1 MSVSMSV
8 LIRPLRED
16 DLSAVD
22 RIFRLAFGTFIGLP
36 DPLTFAGDSDWT
48 RTRWLAT
55 PEGAFVAER
64 DGEIVGSNFGTR
76 WGSVATFGPLSVRP
90 DCWDRG
96 IAQRLLPPVL
106 DCFDAWGIRH
116 AGLYTFAQ
124 SAKHVNLYA
133 KYGFWPGPLLAI
145 MEKRPAEVTDGT
157 GERYST
163 MAPADRPAVL
173 AACRRLT
180 DAVCNGL
187 DLTNEI
193 EAVERERFGDTVIV
207 RDGRDIVGFAVC
219 HQGRGTE
226 AGSGSC
232 YVKFAAA
239 APGAAAPARLERL
252 LAACDAFAASRGSAT
267 LVAGVSMGRAF
278 AYRALR
284 ARGFRT
290 GLQGVTMH
298 RPSAAPF
305 HGDGDFVLDD
315 WR

>member
-1 MSVSMSV
+1 MRRGGGDPVRATRTRAPMSVTV
-8 LIRPLRED
+8 RPLREH
-16 DLSAVD
+16 DLPTVD
-22 RIFRLAFGTFIGLP
+22 RIFRLAFGTYVGLP
-36 DPLTFAGDSDWT
+36 EPLTFAGDSDWT

-106 DCFDAWGIRH
+106 DCFDAWGTRH

-133 KYGFWPGPLLAI
+133 KYGFWPGPLMAI

-173 AACRRLT
+173 AACRRLA
-180 DAVCNGL
+180 DAVCDGL

-193 EAVERERFGDTVIV
+193 E
-207 RDGRDIVGFAVC
+207 
-219 HQGRGTE
+219 
-226 AGSGSC
+226 
-232 YVKFAAA
+232 
-239 APGAAAPARLERL
+239 
-252 LAACDAFAASRGSAT
+252 
-267 LVAGVSMGRAF
+267 
-278 AYRALR
+278 
-284 ARGFRT
+284 
-290 GLQGVTMH
+290 
-298 RPSAAPF
+298 
-305 HGDGDFVLDD
+305 
-315 WR
+315 